1 MKQLFI
7 VWVIFL
13 LCGNAFIAQ
22 SGVPTEGSVY
32 TSAIEDARI
41 DIWKELSTNNGS
53 SAAVA
58 IMDDGKIVYSEQ
70 FGMRNREKSL
80 PVDRETQF
88 NIGSVSKIFTAVAM
102 LSLVDQ
108 GKVELDAPVTRYLEK
123 FRMVDKRYQD
133 ITVRMLLNHTSGL
146 PGTNLRNAFGSRG
159 NPNYIGET
167 LAYLTDNRLKHEPG
181 MLSVY
186 CNDGLTVAEA
196 VIEQVSGMSYAD
208 YLQQVIFEP
217 LQMVHSSCSFKDGNK
232 NITQVYK
239 QTGSLMPL
247 EYVSAFATGGISSTA
262 EDLCNFTTILYSNKV
277 LSAASIVEFTKAQ
290 YGPETAVGERTLL
303 NFGLGWDFV
312 QKREFA
318 EQGITAL
325 GKSGGTIEFSSFILV
340 VPEERLTVAV
350 LFAGPDI
357 DATSVTEK
365 IMQAVLEG
373 KKRVA
378 DKHTLLLPPE
388 PAVIPASM
396 VELAGIYATSNAIMK
411 ISFDRD
417 SNTLETSSWDGE
429 QFVAA
434 DSSQYRDDGYYHSE
448 SGNKYWLKPYGGA
461 NYLLLAVG
469 ENSAS
474 YMVIAESIAKVNSP
488 WTGSL
493 FDKKLWVFRNVTN
506 YDFIV
511 NIAETGRIPELPGY
525 IFFDAGNMMLL
536 KLDSESS
543 AGMCMKYARD
553 LLTLRLE
560 EVDGQRWLQTGNFI
574 YSEAANVIS
583 LPSTGDTISIGAEGL
598 NEWRKTDKQ
607 AVFSCS
613 IPSDGR
619 VMVFAQ
625 DKKLV
630 FDSLDISV
638 LPIVVAKGSYISFVG
653 AAGDDFVVTLTD

>member
-1 MKQLFI
+1 MKHLFI
-7 VWVIFL
+7 VCTIFL
-13 LCGNAFIAQ
+13 LCGNTFIARG
-22 SGVPTEGSVY
+22 GVSTEGSVY
-32 TSAIEDARI
+32 TSAIKEARI
-41 DIWKELSTNNGS
+41 DIWKELSTNKGS

-80 PVDRETQF
+80 PVGRETQF

-108 GKVELDAPVTRYLEK
+108 GKVALDAPVTTYLEK

-146 PGTNLRNAFGSRG
+146 PGTNFRNAFGSRG
-159 NPNYIGET
+159 NSNYIIET
-167 LAYLTDNRLKHEPG
+167 LAYLADNRLKHEPG

-239 QTGSLMPL
+239 ETGSLMPL

-262 EDLCNFTTILYSNKV
+262 EDLCRFTTLLYSNKV
-277 LSAASIVEFTKAQ
+277 LSAASIAEFTKAQ

-312 QKREFA
+312 QMRGFA
-318 EQGITAL
+318 EQGVTAL
-325 GKSGGTIEFSSFILV
+325 GKSGGTMEFSSFIVV

-357 DATSVTEK
+357 NATSVSEK
-365 IMQAVLEG
+365 IMQAALEG

-378 DKHTLLLPPE
+378 DTNTLLLPPE
-388 PAVIPASM
+388 SAVIPASM

-411 ISFDRD
+411 IRFDRD

-434 DSSQYRDDGYYHSE
+434 DSSQYRDDGYFHSE
-448 SGNKYWLKPYGGA
+448 SGNKYWLKPYEDT
-461 NYLLLAVG
+461 NYLLLAAG
-469 ENSAS
+469 EKSAS
-474 YMVIAESIAKVNSP
+474 FMVIAESIGKADSTWAGFAFAK
-488 WTGSL
+488 
-493 FDKKLWVFRNVTN
+493 KKWVFRNVTN
-506 YDFIV
+506 YDFFV
-511 NIAETGRIPELPGY
+511 NIAETGLISELPGY
-525 IFFDAGNMMLL
+525 IFFDGGNMMLL

-543 AGMCMKYARD
+543 AGMCIKYARD
-553 LLTLRLE
+553 LLTIRLE
-560 EVDGQRWLQTGNFI
+560 EVDGQQWLQTGNFI

-583 LPSTGDTISIGAEGL
+583 LPSTGDTISIEAEGL

-607 AVFSCS
+607 VVFSCS
-613 IPSDGR
+613 IPADGR
-619 VMVFAQ
+619 VMVFDQ

-630 FDSLDISV
+630 FDSLDTSV
-638 LPIVVAKGSYISFVG
+638 LPIVIAKGSYISFVG
-653 AAGDDFVVTLTD
+653 AAGDDFVVTLTY